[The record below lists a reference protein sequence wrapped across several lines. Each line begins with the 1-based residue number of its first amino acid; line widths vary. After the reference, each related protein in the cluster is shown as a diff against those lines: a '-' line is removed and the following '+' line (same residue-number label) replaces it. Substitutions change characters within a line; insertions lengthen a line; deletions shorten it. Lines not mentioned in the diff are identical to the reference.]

1 MKYFFTLKCE
11 KSLDLLIQMS
21 YDSVSRIQCDKRK
34 KGVKTMNVNKLKGR
48 IVEKGLNIRIVA
60 MKIGIDRS
68 SLYRK
73 LNNEGETLTIK
84 EANKIVEILDMSQQ
98 EATDIF
104 FGNNVARC
112 ATKEATRMTSKL
124 LIKRKEH
131 QMKQRE
137 VAEKL
142 GISNQ
147 SYHLKA
153 RYQQPIISLK
163 RKW

>member
-1 MKYFFTLKCE
+1 
-11 KSLDLLIQMS
+11 
-21 YDSVSRIQCDKRK
+21 
-34 KGVKTMNVNKLKGR
+34 
-48 IVEKGLNIRIVA
+48 
-60 MKIGIDRS
+60 
-68 SLYRK
+68 
-73 LNNEGETLTIK
+73 
-84 EANKIVEILDMSQQ
+84 
-98 EATDIF
+98 
-104 FGNNVARC
+104 
-112 ATKEATRMTSKL
+112 MTSKL

>member
-84 EANKIVEILDMSQQ
+84 EANKIVEILDLSPQ

-104 FGNNVARC
+104 FGNNVA
-112 ATKEATRMTSKL
+112 
-124 LIKRKEH
+124 
-131 QMKQRE
+131 
-137 VAEKL
+137 
-142 GISNQ
+142 
-147 SYHLKA
+147 
-153 RYQQPIISLK
+153 
-163 RKW
+163 